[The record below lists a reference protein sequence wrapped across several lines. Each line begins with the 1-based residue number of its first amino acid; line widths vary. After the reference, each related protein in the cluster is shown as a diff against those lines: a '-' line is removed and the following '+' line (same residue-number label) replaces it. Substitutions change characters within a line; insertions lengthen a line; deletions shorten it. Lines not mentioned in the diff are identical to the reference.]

1 MKTYL
6 SAFALIASVMTAPA
20 VFAAERTVT
29 FAVDNMTCASCPYIV
44 KTSMAAVPGV
54 ATVAVSFEAKT
65 ATVTFDDAK
74 TNPNA
79 IAAASM
85 NAGYPARR
93 CSSKAADMNDRA
105 LTSPAPRV
113 PLSRSAARRRSLR
126 WFCRWLA

>member
-6 SAFALIASVMTAPA
+6 SALALIGSVMTAQA
-20 VFAAERTVT
+20 AFAAERIVT

-54 ATVAVSFEAKT
+54 TTVAVSFEAKT

-74 TNPNA
+74 TNPDA

-85 NAGYPARR
+85 NAGYPARPTQR
-93 CSSKAADMNDRA
+93 QGS
-105 LTSPAPRV
+105 
-113 PLSRSAARRRSLR
+113 
-126 WFCRWLA
+126 

>member
-6 SAFALIASVMTAPA
+6 SALALIASVITAPA
-20 VFAAERTVT
+20 AFAAERTIT

-54 ATVAVSFEAKT
+54 TKLAVSFEAKT

-74 TNPNA
+74 TSPDA

-85 NAGYPARR
+85 NAGYPAR
-93 CSSKAADMNDRA
+93 STQQQGS
-105 LTSPAPRV
+105 
-113 PLSRSAARRRSLR
+113 
-126 WFCRWLA
+126 